1 MTETALLKLTLTSKC
16 KGEMTEWASC
26 VVLRGGEM
34 SGSTVLREFSS
45 GTWRSE
51 TESEKLSFHIFLGKN
66 VYQIVSKKYKIIIQ
80 RKKH

>member
-1 MTETALLKLTLTSKC
+1 MKLQRDVYLVMFTTETALLKLTLTSKY

-51 TESEKLSFHIFLGKN
+51 TLNQREIVLSYFF
-66 VYQIVSKKYKIIIQ
+66 
-80 RKKH
+80 R

>member
-1 MTETALLKLTLTSKC
+1 MFTTETALLKLTLTSKY
-16 KGEMTEWASC
+16 KGEMTEWAMTEWASC

-51 TESEKLSFHIFLGKN
+51 TLNQREIVLSYFF
-66 VYQIVSKKYKIIIQ
+66 
-80 RKKH
+80 R